1 MDVDLEKGCNIFI
14 EEAPPDRF
22 SGKDKKRRWIKIAC
36 WTVGRFIAHHFGT
49 EIPEVVRAQAKEAL
63 EAGLELADH
72 LDADEYKET
81 KQHP

>member
-1 MDVDLEKGCNIFI
+1 MDVDLEKGCNIYI
-14 EEAPPDRF
+14 EEAPPDRI
-22 SGKDKKRRWIKIAC
+22 SVKGKKRRWIKIAC

-49 EIPEVVRAQAKEAL
+49 EIPETVRTEAKEAL

-72 LDADEYKET
+72 LDAQEYQAS